1 MLSCSIHVVYVYGG
15 VYLQDLPLLYDT
27 AHGTV
32 ATDLCWTGHIT
43 LILILDGV

>member
-1 MLSCSIHVVYVYGG
+1 MLIAFVSLSVYVRGY
-15 VYLQDLPLLYDT
+15 VLLYDT